1 MIMKHKIALIAPQS
15 KSHRTAEE
23 TIALGYLASVLR
35 QAKYEVVII
44 EGWLRKLTPSQ
55 IVDEINKGKY
65 PSVIGI
71 SCYRSNLE
79 QVKEILDIARER
91 DNILSLCGGYGPTFH
106 DEDFLD
112 IGFSVAVRGEAEHII
127 VQVVEALLNDCDL
140 GSIPGISY
148 KAKGSIIRTDKSQPV
163 KNLDNLLFPARDEIL
178 YSIQQKNPVH
188 VCSSRGCMG
197 HCTFCSIAAFSKN
210 TKGMMWRGRSIQNII
225 DELRYLYETF
235 GISDIKFVDD
245 SFLEYPRDEHWAED
259 FSDKISY
266 CRLPLRFRTQV
277 RADRLTLPIV
287 KSLKRAGWFATSI
300 GVENGSQKA
309 LKRMNKSACL
319 EDNLKAL
326 EWLHD
331 NGIYVQMGMILFDHA
346 TTMDELK
353 ENYLFLRA
361 HDWVITKGLFTEMY
375 AAKGTIFTRKMLKA
389 GLLNIDNSQ
398 QQNYC
403 YAIIDKG
410 ARCANHMLKKW
421 HQSHSYLYDWVI
433 DSISAP
439 KILPNDGYK
448 AVSMLCQQLL
458 NNDLDFFQEV
468 ISYIQKNESHNRDND
483 FIDKAILESLPVYK
497 KIERSIKIIYNQYDL
512 TYDAIPNPFINYI

>member
-1 MIMKHKIALIAPQS
+1 MKHKIALIAPQS

-44 EGWLRKLTPSQ
+44 EGWLRKLTPAQ
-55 IVDEINKGKY
+55 IVDEINKGNC
-65 PSVIGI
+65 PRIIGI
-71 SCYRSNLE
+71 SCYRSNIE
-79 QVKEILDIARER
+79 QAKEILYIARKR
-91 DNILSLCGGYGPTFH
+91 SNILSLCGGYGPTFH
-106 DEDFLD
+106 DEDFLN

-127 VQVVEALLNDCDL
+127 VRVVEALLNGSDL
-140 GSIPGISY
+140 SSIPSISY
-148 KAKGSIIRTDKSQPV
+148 KVNGSIIRTDKSQPV
-163 KNLDNLLFPARDEIL
+163 KNLDSLLFPVRDEIL
-178 YSIQQKNPVH
+178 CSIQQKNPVH

-197 HCTFCSIAAFSKN
+197 NCTFCSIAAFSKN
-210 TKGMMWRGRSIQNII
+210 AKGRRWRGRSVQNII

-245 SFLEYPRDEHWAED
+245 SFLEPPRNDQWTED

-266 CRLPLRFRTQV
+266 YQLPLRFRTQV

-309 LKRMNKSACL
+309 LKRMGKSACL

-331 NGIYVQMGMILFDHA
+331 NGIYVQTGMILFDHA
-346 TTMDELK
+346 TTIEELK
-353 ENYLFLRA
+353 ENYFFLRD
-361 HDWVITKGLFTEMY
+361 HDWVITKGLFTKMY
-375 AAKGTIFTRKMLKA
+375 AAKGTVFTRKLLKA
-389 GLLNIDNSQ
+389 GLLNIDIFQ

-403 YAIIDKG
+403 YIIQDAK
-410 ARCANHMLKKW
+410 ARRANFMFKKW

-483 FIDKAILESLPVYK
+483 FIDKAILESLSFYR
-497 KIERSIKIIYNQYDL
+497 KIERSIKIIYDLYGL
-512 TYDAIPNPFINYI
+512 TYDAIPNPFINYT